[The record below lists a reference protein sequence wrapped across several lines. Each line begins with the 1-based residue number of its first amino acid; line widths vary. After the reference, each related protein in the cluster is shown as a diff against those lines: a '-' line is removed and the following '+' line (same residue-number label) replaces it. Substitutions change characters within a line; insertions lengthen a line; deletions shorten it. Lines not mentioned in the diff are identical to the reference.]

1 MNINEA
7 SEYTKLSKKTLRFY
21 ESKGLFITERKEND
35 YRVYSPELIEKI
47 MRIKLLRAAGISVS
61 DILLLN
67 SNMIGLEELLNKQ
80 KKNLKESRI
89 SNERQL
95 ELCREMLRAYP
106 DIKNVEKLLDKE
118 ADAVNEEAQS
128 IFCAD
133 IPVVLGLDIGTS
145 SLSLAVID
153 DKGNVLDTFNI
164 TNDAKTERRGVQDAE
179 NILTRTLALIDVAER
194 TYKNVRAVGI
204 AGQMHGIVYLDSE
217 GNAVSPLY
225 TWQFNEDDGMSR
237 IQARQITGM
246 DVPEGYGLI
255 THYYLTE
262 KGEVP
267 ENAAKLCTIMDYICL
282 KLTGGNSPV
291 IHPTN
296 AASLGFYDIKN
307 NCFFIEKLKK
317 LGIDASLLPRCTVNG
332 GIGEYKGAKV
342 YVPIGDHQASFLS
355 VSAECG
361 AEKCVLINFGTGSQ
375 ITIAGRA
382 EAAQRYN
389 AEEGIELRPFFD
401 GLYLKSYSA
410 LCGGYAY
417 ALAERFIRSIVY
429 AACGDDSEQYEL
441 MARLAMEDV
450 QKKPPIVCTAFCGT
464 RYNGSI
470 TGSVTG
476 ITPDNFTPGL
486 LLRGIMRGMV
496 QELYDAYRKMS
507 ALENMRIFASGNA
520 IRKNKLLKAAVCDI
534 FASDPEV
541 LPDAEEAA
549 VGAALFAM
557 RLFNGNAVL

>member
-118 ADAVNEEAQS
+118 ADAVNEEAQP

-225 TWQFNEDDGMSR
+225 TWQFNEDDGTSR

-332 GIGEYKGAKV
+332 EIGEYKGAKV

-382 EAAQRYN
+382 EADQRYN

-429 AACGDDSEQYEL
+429 AACGDNSEQYEL
-441 MARLAMEDV
+441 MARLAMEDA

-464 RYNGSI
+464 RYDGAI

-496 QELYDAYRKMS
+496 QELYDAYEKMS

-549 VGAALFAM
+549 AGAALFAM

>member
-1 MNINEA
+1 
-7 SEYTKLSKKTLRFY
+7 
-21 ESKGLFITERKEND
+21 
-35 YRVYSPELIEKI
+35 
-47 MRIKLLRAAGISVS
+47 
-61 DILLLN
+61 
-67 SNMIGLEELLNKQ
+67 
-80 KKNLKESRI
+80 
-89 SNERQL
+89 
-95 ELCREMLRAYP
+95 MLRAYP

-225 TWQFNEDDGMSR
+225 TWQFNEDDGTSR

-317 LGIDASLLPRCTVNG
+317 LGIDASLLPRCTANG

-389 AEEGIELRPFFD
+389 AEEGIELRPFFG

-417 ALAERFIRSIVY
+417 ALAERFIRSIIY
-429 AACGDDSEQYEL
+429 AACGDNSEQYEL
-441 MARLAMEDV
+441 MTRLAMEDA

-464 RYNGSI
+464 RYDGSI

-496 QELYDAYRKMS
+496 QELYDAYEKMS

-549 VGAALFAM
+549 AGAALFAM
-557 RLFNGNAVL
+557 RIFNGSAVL

>member
-80 KKNLKESRI
+80 EKNLKESRI

-118 ADAVNEEAQS
+118 ADAVNEEAQP

-225 TWQFNEDDGMSR
+225 TWQFNEDDGTSR

-307 NCFFIEKLKK
+307 NCFFIDKLKK

-441 MARLAMEDV
+441 MARLAMEDA

-464 RYNGSI
+464 RYDGSI

-507 ALENMRIFASGNA
+507 ASENMRIFASGNA

-549 VGAALFAM
+549 AGAALFAM

>member
-118 ADAVNEEAQS
+118 ADAVNEEAQP

-164 TNDAKTERRGVQDAE
+164 TNDAKTERHGVQDAE

-225 TWQFNEDDGMSR
+225 TWQFNEDDGTSR

-332 GIGEYKGAKV
+332 EIGEYKGAKV

-382 EAAQRYN
+382 EAAQQYD
-389 AEEGIELRPFFD
+389 AKEGIELRPFFG

-429 AACGDDSEQYEL
+429 AACGDNSEQYEL
-441 MARLAMEDV
+441 MARLAMEDA

-464 RYNGSI
+464 RYDGAI

-486 LLRGIMRGMV
+486 LIRGIMRGMV
-496 QELYDAYRKMS
+496 QELYDAYEKMS

-549 VGAALFAM
+549 AGAALFAM

>member
-118 ADAVNEEAQS
+118 ADAVNEEAQP

-225 TWQFNEDDGMSR
+225 TWQFNEDDGTSR

-464 RYNGSI
+464 RYDGSI

-496 QELYDAYRKMS
+496 QELYDAYEKMS

>member
-1 MNINEA
+1 M
-7 SEYTKLSKKTLRFY
+7 
-21 ESKGLFITERKEND
+21 
-35 YRVYSPELIEKI
+35 
-47 MRIKLLRAAGISVS
+47 
-61 DILLLN
+61 
-67 SNMIGLEELLNKQ
+67 
-80 KKNLKESRI
+80 
-89 SNERQL
+89 
-95 ELCREMLRAYP
+95 
-106 DIKNVEKLLDKE
+106 
-118 ADAVNEEAQS
+118 
-128 IFCAD
+128 
-133 IPVVLGLDIGTS
+133 
-145 SLSLAVID
+145 
-153 DKGNVLDTFNI
+153 
-164 TNDAKTERRGVQDAE
+164 
-179 NILTRTLALIDVAER
+179 
-194 TYKNVRAVGI
+194 
-204 AGQMHGIVYLDSE
+204 
-217 GNAVSPLY
+217 
-225 TWQFNEDDGMSR
+225 
-237 IQARQITGM
+237 
-246 DVPEGYGLI
+246 
-255 THYYLTE
+255 
-262 KGEVP
+262 
-267 ENAAKLCTIMDYICL
+267 
-282 KLTGGNSPV
+282 
-291 IHPTN
+291 
-296 AASLGFYDIKN
+296 
-307 NCFFIEKLKK
+307 
-317 LGIDASLLPRCTVNG
+317 
-332 GIGEYKGAKV
+332 
-342 YVPIGDHQASFLS
+342 
-355 VSAECG
+355 
-361 AEKCVLINFGTGSQ
+361 INFGTGSQ

-441 MARLAMEDV
+441 MARLAMEDA

-464 RYNGSI
+464 RYDGSI

-507 ALENMRIFASGNA
+507 ASENMRIFASGNA

>member
-118 ADAVNEEAQS
+118 ADAVNEEAQP

-225 TWQFNEDDGMSR
+225 TWQFNEDDGTSR

-332 GIGEYKGAKV
+332 EIGEYKGAKV

-382 EAAQRYN
+382 EADQRYN

-429 AACGDDSEQYEL
+429 TACGDDSEQYEL
-441 MARLAMEDV
+441 MARLAMEDA
-450 QKKPPIVCTAFCGT
+450 QKKPPLVCTAFCGT
-464 RYNGSI
+464 RYDGSI

-496 QELYDAYRKMS
+496 QELYDAYEKMS

-549 VGAALFAM
+549 AGAALFAM

>member
-80 KKNLKESRI
+80 EKNLKESRI

-217 GNAVSPLY
+217 GHAVSPLY
-225 TWQFNEDDGMSR
+225 TWQFNEDDGTSR
-237 IQARQITGM
+237 IQARQIPAWMCRRAT
-246 DVPEGYGLI
+246 DLSRIIILP
-255 THYYLTE
+255 
-262 KGEVP
+262 KK
-267 ENAAKLCTIMDYICL
+267 AKCPKTQQSFVRSWIISVL
-282 KLTGGNSPV
+282 
-291 IHPTN
+291 
-296 AASLGFYDIKN
+296 SLRA
-307 NCFFIEKLKK
+307 
-317 LGIDASLLPRCTVNG
+317 GILL
-332 GIGEYKGAKV
+332 
-342 YVPIGDHQASFLS
+342 
-355 VSAECG
+355 
-361 AEKCVLINFGTGSQ
+361 
-375 ITIAGRA
+375 
-382 EAAQRYN
+382 
-389 AEEGIELRPFFD
+389 
-401 GLYLKSYSA
+401 
-410 LCGGYAY
+410 
-417 ALAERFIRSIVY
+417 
-429 AACGDDSEQYEL
+429 
-441 MARLAMEDV
+441 
-450 QKKPPIVCTAFCGT
+450 
-464 RYNGSI
+464 
-470 TGSVTG
+470 
-476 ITPDNFTPGL
+476 
-486 LLRGIMRGMV
+486 
-496 QELYDAYRKMS
+496 
-507 ALENMRIFASGNA
+507 
-520 IRKNKLLKAAVCDI
+520 
-534 FASDPEV
+534 
-541 LPDAEEAA
+541 
-549 VGAALFAM
+549 
-557 RLFNGNAVL
+557 

>member
-7 SEYTKLSKKTLRFY
+7 SEFTKLSKKTLRFY
-21 ESKGLFITERKEND
+21 ESKGLFVTERREND

-80 KKNLKESRI
+80 EKTLKESRI

-95 ELCREMLRAYP
+95 ELCREMLHAYP

-118 ADAVNEEAQS
+118 AEAVNEEVQPV
-128 IFCAD
+128 FCGD

-164 TNDAKTERRGVQDAE
+164 TNDAKTKRRGVQDAE
-179 NILTRTLALIDVAER
+179 KILSRALALIDVAER

-204 AGQMHGIVYLDSE
+204 TGQMHGIVYLDSE

-225 TWQFNEDDGMSR
+225 TWQFNEDNGASR
-237 IQARQITGM
+237 TQARQITGM

-267 ENAAKLCTIMDYICL
+267 ENAVKLCTIMDYICL
-282 KLTGGNSPV
+282 KLTGGNSPA
-291 IHPTN
+291 IHPSN
-296 AASLGFYDIKN
+296 AASFGFYDIKN

-317 LGIDASLLPRCTVNG
+317 LGIDASLLPCCTANSE
-332 GIGEYKGAKV
+332 IGEYKGAKV
-342 YVPIGDHQASFLS
+342 YVPIGDHQASFLG
-355 VSAECG
+355 VSAECE

-382 EAAQRYN
+382 EMAEQYGV
-389 AEEGIELRPFFD
+389 EEGIELRPFFD

-417 ALAERFIRSIVY
+417 ALAERFIRSVVY
-429 AACGDDSEQYEL
+429 AACGDNSEQYEL
-441 MARLAMEDV
+441 MARLAMEDA
-450 QKKPPIVCTAFCGT
+450 QKKPPVVCTAFCGT
-464 RYNGSI
+464 RYDGSI

-507 ALENMRIFASGNA
+507 AAENMRIFASGNA
-520 IRKNKLLKAAVCDI
+520 IRKNELLRAAVRDI

-549 VGAALFAM
+549 AGAALFAM

>member
-80 KKNLKESRI
+80 EKNLKESRI

-106 DIKNVEKLLDKE
+106 DIKNAEKLLDKE
-118 ADAVNEEAQS
+118 ADAVNEEAQP

-225 TWQFNEDDGMSR
+225 TWQFNEDDGTSR

-441 MARLAMEDV
+441 MARLAMEDA

-464 RYNGSI
+464 RYDGSI

-507 ALENMRIFASGNA
+507 ASENMRIFASGNA

>member
-307 NCFFIEKLKK
+307 NCFFIDKLKK

-464 RYNGSI
+464 RYDGSI

>member
-464 RYNGSI
+464 RYDGSI

-507 ALENMRIFASGNA
+507 ASENMRIFASGNA

>member
-21 ESKGLFITERKEND
+21 ESKGLFVTERKEND

-80 KKNLKESRI
+80 EKNLKESRI

-225 TWQFNEDDGMSR
+225 TWQFNEDDGTSR

-441 MARLAMEDV
+441 MARLAMEDA

-464 RYNGSI
+464 RYDGSI

-507 ALENMRIFASGNA
+507 ASENMRIFASGNA

>member
-80 KKNLKESRI
+80 EKNLKESRI

-118 ADAVNEEAQS
+118 ADAVNEEAQP
-128 IFCAD
+128 IFYAD

-204 AGQMHGIVYLDSE
+204 AGQMHGIVYLDSQ

-441 MARLAMEDV
+441 MARLAMEDA

-464 RYNGSI
+464 RYDGSI

-507 ALENMRIFASGNA
+507 ASENMRIFASGNA

-549 VGAALFAM
+549 AGAALFAM